1 MPPRALTFLAPIRPG
16 EERILADILDAIG
29 NDIRGKRLEDAAR
42 QSHIAFPEADR
53 VHFARFAILPDPDR
67 GPERQRL
74 LFSSNFD
81 GSLEEHLEELV
92 RNTPDMDAI
101 WGRCEGYPGVEGFY
115 RFVVDGSIEPA
126 AFYIA
131 FRDETA
137 DAIRYRAA
145 SREHLGNLL
154 DGATDSPLFAAADPR
169 VPDLAIPVGAPLRW
183 LGVLMRA
190 TGNGLLFLL
199 EALWLLLR
207 HGPLN
212 TLLAARQITATLDR
226 IPILRLFNW
235 LTFNRF
241 PPPETPYSELAPQLT
256 NRCEPQA
263 PGDEVTVAASPEQP
277 RREDHVAQN
286 QLTLVTVIDPQGLR
300 RTQAVM
306 ALIDLHARRL
316 APPGSLVGISTIH
329 FVRWLIIDNGKRLL
343 MLSNYDGSWEAY
355 IGEFAETIL
364 SGLDAIWGTAVGY
377 PAAGAQDLESFKQF
391 LRCHQVQSNVFYSG
405 YPDETVQSILLDR
418 ELEGQVS
425 SLRPKSASR
434 ALLQLR

>member
-1 MPPRALTFLAPIRPG
+1 MTFLAPIRLG
-16 EERILADILDAIG
+16 EEKALAEILDTIG
-29 NDIRGKRLEDAAR
+29 DDIRGKRLADAAR
-42 QSHIAFPEADR
+42 RTHIAFPEARR

-67 GPERQRL
+67 GATRQRL

-81 GSLEEHLEELV
+81 GSLEEHLQEMAFH
-92 RNTPDMDAI
+92 TPDMNAI
-101 WGRCEGYPGVEGFY
+101 WGRCEGYPGSDRF
-115 RFVVDGSIEPA
+115 RQFVVEHSLEPA
-126 AFYIA
+126 ALYIA

-154 DGATDSPLFAAADPR
+154 DGATDSPFFLPIRHHQPGPTLDPGSWIQQLEK
-169 VPDLAIPVGAPLRW
+169 LALGFGK
-183 LGVLMRA
+183 GVL
-190 TGNGLLFLL
+190 FLCEL
-199 EALWLLLR
+199 LWLLLR

-212 TLLAARQITATLDR
+212 TFLAARQITATLDR
-226 IPILRLFNW
+226 IPILWLFNR

-241 PPPETPYSELAPQLT
+241 PPPAIRHTQLHPQLT
-256 NRCEPQA
+256 NLCEPQA
-263 PGDEVTVAASPEQP
+263 PGDEVSTAASAEQP

-286 QLTLVTVIDPQGLR
+286 QLTLVTVIDPAGLR
-300 RTQAVM
+300 RVRAVL
-306 ALIDLHARRL
+306 ALIDLNARLL

-329 FVRWLIIDNGKRLL
+329 FVRWLVIDNGQRLL

-364 SGLDAIWGTAVGY
+364 SGLDAIWGTSIGY

-405 YPDETVQSILLDR
+405 YPEQTVQTILQDR
-418 ELEGQVS
+418 ALEQQISRLGP
-425 SLRPKSASR
+425 RSASGN
-434 ALLQLR
+434 LLQLK